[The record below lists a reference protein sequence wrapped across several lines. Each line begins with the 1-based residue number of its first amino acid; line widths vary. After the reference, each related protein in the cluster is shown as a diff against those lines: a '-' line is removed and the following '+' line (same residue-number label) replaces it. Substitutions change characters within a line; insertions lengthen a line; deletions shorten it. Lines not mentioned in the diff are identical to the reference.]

1 MRAAVIDNSTGE
13 IMRIGNR
20 ASLQAI
26 PRKTVTVRFEEYD
39 TEYRLREMSGTDRDK
54 FEVAAFK
61 EDAEGVRHVQ
71 PLYLRARMVALC
83 LVDENNVRL
92 YADDEIEQLSDEI
105 PASVIAVLFVA
116 AQKLNG
122 LGTDAVEAAAKNS
135 ESAPAGA
142 SASA

>member
-1 MRAAVIDNSTGE
+1 
-13 IMRIGNR
+13 MRIGNR

-54 FEVAAFK
+54 FEIAAFK
-61 EDAEGVRHVQ
+61 EDSEGVRHVQ

-92 YADDEIEQLSDEI
+92 YADDEIDQLSDEI

-122 LGTDAVEAAAKNS
+122 LGADAVEAAAKNS
-135 ESAPAGA
+135 ESGPVAA
-142 SASA
+142 SPSA